1 MTFKQLL
8 QKVSFND
15 LIPHISCL
23 DPFGAKFIP
32 SYKETYDIL
41 HHTDA
46 AETDNQIRFY
56 REPEDGQESSICID
70 LYEDDFESDYWPTN
84 LGKEIVP
91 DEGVALSDEEL
102 AAHCLFHI
110 TAYGFSP
117 EAIARTLQRQPAQ
130 QNSFEER
137 ADKLWE
143 KKWANYTRIK
153 TKKADLTFDNQL
165 KEIERYDKRKKRR
178 NRLKRMRDHRQ
189 ERRIAQLEHM
199 GLAERAIT
207 WILATARD
215 VSREQVAYLFKARR
229 MEEQE
234 LHSRSYDRTRRMD
247 YLWELLTKYT
257 PSDERPY
264 THTIAILSTA
274 PDWPLTVSERQSFEH
289 IVAKFSE
296 KTEIV
301 SAVGTMADL
310 GEEAELFILKS
321 Y

>member
-8 QKVSFND
+8 QKVSFDD

-41 HHTDA
+41 QH
-46 AETDNQIRFY
+46 
-56 REPEDGQESSICID
+56 
-70 LYEDDFESDYWPTN
+70 
-84 LGKEIVP
+84 
-91 DEGVALSDEEL
+91 
-102 AAHCLFHI
+102 
-110 TAYGFSP
+110 
-117 EAIARTLQRQPAQ
+117 
-130 QNSFEER
+130 
-137 ADKLWE
+137 
-143 KKWANYTRIK
+143 
-153 TKKADLTFDNQL
+153 
-165 KEIERYDKRKKRR
+165 
-178 NRLKRMRDHRQ
+178 
-189 ERRIAQLEHM
+189 
-199 GLAERAIT
+199 
-207 WILATARD
+207 
-215 VSREQVAYLFKARR
+215 

-234 LHSRSYDRTRRMD
+234 LHSRSYDRTRRMV

-274 PDWPLTVSERQSFEH
+274 PDWPLTGSERQSFEH